1 MELRQLKYFV
11 KTAETL
17 NFSEAA
23 RALFVTQSTLSQ
35 QVRQLEEEMGTE
47 LFQRDSH
54 SVSLT
59 ESGAHLLPIAKRTLQ
74 EAQNC
79 FTQIS
84 DLKQMLSGVL
94 NIGITYT
101 FAPVLTETVREFTK
115 QYPGV
120 KLNIICQTMGSLLEM
135 LKQREV
141 DFVLCFK
148 PNVMDDDIESH
159 ILFDN
164 QLSVILSKDHPL
176 ADNATLSLEDIRPQ
190 RIAMPAKETQARNA
204 FDSMFPGELN
214 KLDVQIEI
222 NEVNVLLDLVRATKM
237 ITFLSEATLYQKG
250 GLKAIPL
257 EAPNTQMEGCV
268 HTLKKVYRKRA
279 ADEFIRILS
288 QSEAVR
294 ERAHNWLK

>member
-59 ESGAHLLPIAKRTLQ
+59 ESGAHLLPVAKRTLQ
-74 EAQNC
+74 DAENC

-84 DLKQMLSGVL
+84 DLKHMLSGVL

-101 FAPVLTETVREFTK
+101 FAPVLTETVREFIK

-120 KLNIICQTMGSLLEM
+120 KLNIICQTMGALLEM
-135 LKQREV
+135 LKHREV

-148 PNVMDDDIESH
+148 PNIMDDDIESH

-176 ADNATLSLEDIRPQ
+176 ADRTALSLEDIRPH

-204 FDSMFPGELN
+204 FDCMFPGELN
-214 KLDVQIEI
+214 KLDIQVEI

-250 GLKAIPL
+250 SLKAIPL

>member
-35 QVRQLEEEMGTE
+35 QIRQLEEEMGTE

-54 SVSLT
+54 CVSLT
-59 ESGAHLLPIAKRTLQ
+59 ESGAHLLPVAKCTLRDA
-74 EAQNC
+74 ENC
-79 FTQIS
+79 FTQIN
-84 DLKQMLSGVL
+84 DLKEMLSGVL

-101 FAPVLTETVREFTK
+101 FAPVLTETVREFTTK
-115 QYPGV
+115 YPGV
-120 KLNIICQTMGSLLEM
+120 KLNIICKTMASLLDM
-135 LKQREV
+135 LKHREV

-148 PNVMDDDIESH
+148 PNVTDDDIESH
-159 ILFDN
+159 VLFDN

-176 ADNATLSLEDIRPQ
+176 ANRTTLSLDDICPQ
-190 RIAMPAKETQARNA
+190 RIALPAKETQARNA
-204 FDSMFPGELN
+204 FDIVFPGGLS
-214 KLDVQIEI
+214 KLDVQVEI

-237 ITFLSEATLYQKG
+237 ITFLSEATLYQKE

-257 EAPNTQMEGCV
+257 DAPNTQMEGCV
-268 HTLKKVYRKRA
+268 HTLRRVYRKRA